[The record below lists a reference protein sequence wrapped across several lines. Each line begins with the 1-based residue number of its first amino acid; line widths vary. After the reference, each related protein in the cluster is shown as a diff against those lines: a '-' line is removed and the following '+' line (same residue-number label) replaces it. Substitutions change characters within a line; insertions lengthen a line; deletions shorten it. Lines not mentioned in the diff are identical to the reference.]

1 MKKTTQLIILLA
13 LLLVSGGVKAQ
24 DVQEASVSST
34 KTWTFNNLTTGTS
47 YTATSTLID
56 DNPSAGI
63 VGGYY
68 LRATESKNITVNSI
82 EEQTL
87 TFVDGTQVTVNK
99 VLATNAKVNAPSKE
113 LTAGSSTTSGNA
125 TLAFNASVPG
135 TMYVKI
141 KATAEKKHRIYFANN
156 SVCPANTFTSTGEI
170 DEIAYTSHTAG
181 TFFVANAD
189 VACEIYAVR
198 FVPATETRI
207 SVSDVTNWTFDN
219 NLIGVGSA
227 VYAGEGLYLRGYSAL
242 GSGTV
247 DNTEIGSGRTL
258 TNSKKSDTDPA
269 SVIFDDFSVDVTNV
283 ITSYTAIA
291 APNSTTLNAESW
303 DGGNKGAPMVAI
315 KTSVPG
321 TLYVAMTPSADGSGT
336 SRIYFGDGTNTPS
349 SVSSGSVALSTAGTV
364 YYPSATS
371 TVAGSFFVGATVAC
385 KIYAMRFIPA
395 TYALTTSASP
405 SAGGLITK
413 TLSSGSMVGDNY
425 VIGSVVTLTATPAD
439 GYKFVNWTDDN
450 DSDAE
455 LSTSETYDITMS
467 KAQSIT
473 AHFVK
478 AAATTVW
485 KFDQYYADDALISST
500 TNSAATEEYTNGLY
514 FHTKSQTNANHS
526 VKVTERKND
535 GSAFSSRTTTY
546 AASGTYMAVTIG
558 KAGTNTVSATDEA
571 AQVACD
577 GISYKA
583 ISDGT
588 FYATFYSSSAI
599 SISVYKNST
608 SDPVTTTFEN
618 KQGKEISV
626 SVNTGDIIYMVNG
639 SSNVGYLLEAC
650 FIPTTADAMTKTVT
664 IGSAG
669 MASFSATQNYVV
681 PEGLKAYT
689 ATSING
695 DRTMLTEITGGVIPA
710 CTGVVLKGDAGTYT
724 LTSTESASAVT
735 GNLLK
740 ANIADYNLPQVQGDY
755 TNYTLAASGF
765 VKVKSTDAGTLAAG
779 KAFLRVTTPAASGA
793 KEVYLM
799 DFSGEVTG
807 IDDINDN
814 VNANKKIDGKV
825 YSITGQL
832 MGSSMQGLPK
842 GIYIVNGKKYIYK

>member
-99 VLATNAKVNAPSKE
+99 VLATNAKVNDAPSKE

-170 DEIAYTSHTAG
+170 DEIAYTSYTAG

-242 GSGTV
+242 GSGNV

-321 TLYVAMTPSADGSGT
+321 TLYVAMTPSADESGT

-395 TYALTTSASP
+395 YALTTSASP

-467 KAQSIT
+467 KAQSVT

-478 AAATTVW
+478 ASATTVW
-485 KFDQYYADDALISST
+485 NFQQYYGDETITGGSGTSVKD
-500 TNSAATEEYTNGLY
+500 YNGLY
-514 FHTKSQTNANHS
+514 LHNNLSHALNAKKGNQVVALVPSAGTTGAKEKFSQLIGTNAVDASIALDAIAFETPGAGTITVTAYASSATSDRGIHIYSGNTRVDS
-526 VKVTERKND
+526 V
-535 GSAFSSRTTTY
+535 AFTANKETKTASYT
-546 AASGTYMAVTIG
+546 ASGVEKIWIVPFG
-558 KAGTNTVSATDEA
+558 GSK
-571 AQVACD
+571 
-577 GISYKA
+577 
-583 ISDGT
+583 T
-588 FYATFYSSSAI
+588 FY
-599 SISVYKNST
+599 
-608 SDPVTTTFEN
+608 FE
-618 KQGKEISV
+618 EIK
-626 SVNTGDIIYMVNG
+626 
-639 SSNVGYLLEAC
+639 

-740 ANIADYNLPQVQGDY
+740 ANIADFNLPQVQGDY